1 MIRTRKTITSSQSG
15 FTLIELMITMMIA
28 VVLTTVAYFSTRQD
42 RFERDMNDDA
52 AAIMAAMREARIRA
66 INHGVR
72 YAVRFTRTSV
82 QWCEDTC
89 PPQSGKEHGK
99 RYWVPYGPR
108 AIRYQN
114 LADFNLPAMP
124 STYVMFSKLIY
135 FLPDGTMD
143 ADLSTSQKEGFTLYL
158 QHRKKKSLKYRIV
171 VLPLSGQVRLFKNW

>member
-15 FTLIELMITMMIA
+15 FTLIELMITMVIA

-42 RFERDMNDDA
+42 RFERDMDDDA

-89 PPQSGKEHGK
+89 PPQSGKEFGK
-99 RYWVPYGPR
+99 RYWVPKGPL
-108 AIRYQN
+108 AIRYAN
-114 LADFNLPAMP
+114 VADFDLPAMP
-124 STYVMFSKLIY
+124 SNYSMWSKLIY

-143 ADLSTSQKEGFTLYL
+143 ANLTTTQKEGFTVYL
-158 QHRKKKSLKYRIV
+158 RHQKKFALRYRIV